1 MVWLGCLPQL
11 RDGRGIGLASLKEA
25 FAAFVAR
32 IEALLDTPNL
42 LISPHMG
49 WSSRQAR
56 SRLVQTLARHLKAY
70 VSY

>member
-1 MVWLGCLPQL
+1 MAE
-11 RDGRGIGLASLKEA
+11 GLASANLKRA
-25 FAAFVAR
+25 FAAFVAW

-42 LISPHMG
+42 LVRPHMG
-49 WSSRQAR
+49 WSSRRAR

>member
-1 MVWLGCLPQL
+1 MLPVEPPGPEL
-11 RDGRGIGLASLKEA
+11 
-25 FAAFVAR
+25 
-32 IEALLDTPNL
+32 EALLDTPNL

-56 SRLVQTLARHLKAY
+56 SLLVQTLARHLKAY

>member
-1 MVWLGCLPQL
+1 MEEA
-11 RDGRGIGLASLKEA
+11 LASVNLKKA

-49 WSSRQAR
+49 WSSRRAR